1 MATDFT
7 DLFPSLEREPR
18 RFAWVWWGYLIL
30 YAIAI
35 PWYWPAGYRGA
46 LVLGLPTWVAV
57 TLAAVVGLALWTSLV
72 IHRCWID
79 RSDSEDLVVAAR
91 TGGAD
96 E

>member
-7 DLFPSLEREPR
+7 DLFHGLEREPR

-35 PWYWPAGYRGA
+35 PWYWPAGYRGT
-46 LVLGLPTWVAV
+46 LILGLPTWVAV
-57 TLAAVVGLALWTSLV
+57 TLTAVVGLALWTSLV

-79 RSDSEDLVVAAR
+79 GSDSADFAAAAR
-91 TGGAD
+91 TGGTD